1 MAEPIKPIG
10 EKKEN
15 KPSMGNVVEGM
26 HNTKKKIARGL
37 LNNSGIFVG
46 VFLVFVVAVVFT
58 TDIQLSSF
66 ADWTKLGLAF
76 FVLLFC
82 SYSMYINFSDTG
94 MRAGKESDAY
104 KNTLNDYDT
113 IKKKIITD
121 KQQGRLLEFCRHF
134 ITEELQSTRHAII
147 TDVGLDFK
155 LYKEKYVGMSKKALR
170 QVAELTEPQRKAII
184 KANKVKPIK
193 LTPEMIFK
201 RGRGAGRRV
210 PLGTNPTTKK
220 GTAFVVKF
228 IKISVTTLL
237 TSIIVL
243 DVVVNPSWATFAACC
258 LKLMPVILNGFT
270 GYKMGYE
277 NIVYDTVNYMS
288 DQIDLI
294 HQFQQY
300 VADNPT
306 AECLTAPESVEDAP
320 LEENITAQDE
330 AV

>member
-1 MAEPIKPIG
+1 
-10 EKKEN
+10 
-15 KPSMGNVVEGM
+15 
-26 HNTKKKIARGL
+26 
-37 LNNSGIFVG
+37 
-46 VFLVFVVAVVFT
+46 
-58 TDIQLSSF
+58 
-66 ADWTKLGLAF
+66 
-76 FVLLFC
+76 
-82 SYSMYINFSDTG
+82 
-94 MRAGKESDAY
+94 
-104 KNTLNDYDT
+104 
-113 IKKKIITD
+113 
-121 KQQGRLLEFCRHF
+121 
-134 ITEELQSTRHAII
+134 
-147 TDVGLDFK
+147 
-155 LYKEKYVGMSKKALR
+155 MSKKALR